1 MSDSFGF
8 GKISVSLD
16 PAQAVILIPF
26 IVIVSIF
33 GSYLPARWAANL
45 FIVQVLRKE

>member
-1 MSDSFGF
+1 MGF
-8 GKISVSLD
+8 GRIAVSLD
-16 PAQAVILIPF
+16 LRQSMILIPF
-26 IVIVSIF
+26 IILLSIF